1 MTAVFQ
7 SGSLGWLLFIE
18 AWILALW
25 FRHLL
30 RGRNPFS
37 RRLDQLLVLLV
48 PPVETVRRG
57 TIAALGQD
65 TLRAFRGQVV
75 SGELG
80 RLARRRGAQL
90 GAVYT
95 HGYQAAAETISSS
108 AEVVHGGDLV
118 REAVDALRSERTGNG
133 ATVPA
138 AEDPVVVVAYGLGA
152 WPPGADLTS
161 LEELLGELGVSH
173 ESLRIRFESVLR
185 TGSNADQS
193 QAFRELAGAS
203 FVLGAATRIVEAAEP
218 HIRNVRTRGGS
229 HRSRDGKEVTGV

>member
-7 SGSLGWLLFIE
+7 SPSLGWLLFIE

-25 FRHLL
+25 LSHRA

-65 TLRAFRGQVV
+65 TLRAFRGQV

-108 AEVVHGGDLV
+108 AEVVDGGDLV

-173 ESLRIRFESVLR
+173 EALRIRFESFLR

-218 HIRNVRTRGGS
+218 HVRNVRTRGGS

>member
-1 MTAVFQ
+1 M
-7 SGSLGWLLFIE
+7 LFIGV
-18 AWILALW
+18 WILVFWLAH
-25 FRHLL
+25 RPP
-30 RGRNPFS
+30 GRNPFG
-37 RRLDQLLVLLV
+37 RRLDQLLVLLL
-48 PPVETVRRG
+48 PQVETNRRG
-57 TIAALGQD
+57 MIAALKRD

-75 SGELG
+75 SGELR
-80 RLARRRGAQL
+80 RLARRRRTQL
-90 GAVYT
+90 GAVCA
-95 HGYQAAAETISSS
+95 HGYQVAAETISSS
-108 AEVVHGGDLV
+108 AEVVDGGDLV

-173 ESLRIRFESVLR
+173 EALRIRFETFLR

-218 HIRNVRTRGGS
+218 HVRNVRTRGGS

>member
-7 SGSLGWLLFIE
+7 SPSLGWLLFIE

-25 FRHLL
+25 LSHRA

-65 TLRAFRGQVV
+65 TLRAFRGQV

-108 AEVVHGGDLV
+108 AEVVDGGDLV
-118 REAVDALRSERTGNG
+118 REAVDALRSGGPAMVPPSRPRKTRSWSSRTDSGRG
-133 ATVPA
+133 RR
-138 AEDPVVVVAYGLGA
+138 G
-152 WPPGADLTS
+152 
-161 LEELLGELGVSH
+161 
-173 ESLRIRFESVLR
+173 R
-185 TGSNADQS
+185 T
-193 QAFRELAGAS
+193 
-203 FVLGAATRIVEAAEP
+203 
-218 HIRNVRTRGGS
+218 
-229 HRSRDGKEVTGV
+229 

>member
-1 MTAVFQ
+1 VTAVFQ

-25 FRHLL
+25 FSHRA
-30 RGRNPFS
+30 RRRNPFS

-57 TIAALGQD
+57 TIAALGND

-108 AEVVHGGDLV
+108 AEVVNGGDLV
-118 REAVDALRSERTGNG
+118 REAVQALRSDRTDNG
-133 ATVPA
+133 AIVPA

-173 ESLRIRFESVLR
+173 EALRIRFETFLH
-185 TGSNADQS
+185 
-193 QAFRELAGAS
+193 AG
-203 FVLGAATRIVEAAEP
+203 
-218 HIRNVRTRGGS
+218 
-229 HRSRDGKEVTGV
+229 